1 MSSNI
6 RIIPRL
12 DIKGA
17 NLIKGIHLEGL
28 RVIGNPN
35 DFAKKYYKEGAD
47 EIIYI
52 DIVASLYGRNNL
64 EDIIK
69 STVKNI
75 FIPITVGGGINNT
88 DDINLILRAGAEK
101 VAINSA
107 ITRNPDLINK
117 AALKFG
123 SQCIVAS
130 IEAKKNESSWEVMIE
145 NGREKT
151 GLDAIEWAKKVNSLG
166 AGEILVT
173 SIDKE
178 GTKQGFDYELL
189 EKISNSVD
197 IPVIASG
204 GMGTISDGVKVVQ
217 ESNVDAVAI
226 ASILHYEKESISEI
240 RKEFKNS
247 GINVRDYNVK
257 S

>member
-1 MSSNI
+1 VSSNI

-35 DFAKKYYKEGAD
+35 DFANKYYKEGAD
-47 EIIYI
+47 EIIYM
-52 DIVASLYGRNNL
+52 DVVASLYGRNNL

-75 FIPITVGGGINNT
+75 FIPITVGGGISST

-107 ITRNPDLINK
+107 ITRNPDLIK
-117 AALKFG
+117 QASLKFG

-130 IEAKKNESSWEVMIE
+130 IEAKKNENSWEVMIE

-151 GLDAIEWAKKVNSLG
+151 GLNVIEWAKKVSSLG

-178 GTKQGFDYELL
+178 GTRKGFDYDLL
-189 EKISNSVD
+189 KKISNSVD

-204 GMGTISDGVKVVQ
+204 GMGAINDGVKVVQ

-226 ASILHYEKESISEI
+226 ASILHYKKESISEI
-240 RKEFKNS
+240 RKVFKES
-247 GINVRDYNVK
+247 GINVRDYHAK
-257 S
+257 D

>member
-1 MSSNI
+1 
-6 RIIPRL
+6 
-12 DIKGA
+12 
-17 NLIKGIHLEGL
+17 
-28 RVIGNPN
+28 
-35 DFAKKYYKEGAD
+35 
-47 EIIYI
+47 
-52 DIVASLYGRNNL
+52 
-64 EDIIK
+64 
-69 STVKNI
+69 
-75 FIPITVGGGINNT
+75 
-88 DDINLILRAGAEK
+88 LILRAGAEK

>member
-35 DFAKKYYKEGAD
+35 DFTNKYYKEGAD
-47 EIIYI
+47 EIIYM
-52 DIVASLYGRNNL
+52 DVVASLYGRNNL

-75 FIPITVGGGINNT
+75 FIPITVGGGISNT

-107 ITRNPDLINK
+107 ITRNPDLIK
-117 AALKFG
+117 QASLKFG

-130 IEAKKNESSWEVMIE
+130 IEAKKNENSWEVMIE

-151 GLDAIEWAKKVNSLG
+151 GLDVIEWAKKVSSLG

-178 GTKQGFDYELL
+178 GTRKGFDYALL
-189 EKISNSVD
+189 KKISNSVD

-204 GMGTISDGVKVVQ
+204 GMGAINDGVKVVQ

-226 ASILHYEKESISEI
+226 ASILHYKKESISEI
-240 RKEFKNS
+240 RKVFKES
-247 GINVRDYNVK
+247 GINVRDYHAK
-257 S
+257 D

>member
-1 MSSNI
+1 LSSNI

>member
-35 DFAKKYYKEGAD
+35 DFANKYYKEGAD
-47 EIIYI
+47 EIIYM
-52 DIVASLYGRNNL
+52 DVVASLYGRNNL

-75 FIPITVGGGINNT
+75 FIPITVGGGISNT

-107 ITRNPDLINK
+107 ITRNPDLIK
-117 AALKFG
+117 QASLKFG
-123 SQCIVAS
+123 SQC
-130 IEAKKNESSWEVMIE
+130 K
-145 NGREKT
+145 EKRRP
-151 GLDAIEWAKKVNSLG
+151 LHR
-166 AGEILVT
+166 T
-173 SIDKE
+173 SCC
-178 GTKQGFDYELL
+178 
-189 EKISNSVD
+189 
-197 IPVIASG
+197 
-204 GMGTISDGVKVVQ
+204 MGQV
-217 ESNVDAVAI
+217 
-226 ASILHYEKESISEI
+226 
-240 RKEFKNS
+240 
-247 GINVRDYNVK
+247 
-257 S
+257 

>member
-204 GMGTISDGVKVVQ
+204 GMGTISDGVKVVK

>member
-1 MSSNI
+1 
-6 RIIPRL
+6 
-12 DIKGA
+12 
-17 NLIKGIHLEGL
+17 
-28 RVIGNPN
+28 
-35 DFAKKYYKEGAD
+35 
-47 EIIYI
+47 
-52 DIVASLYGRNNL
+52 
-64 EDIIK
+64 
-69 STVKNI
+69 
-75 FIPITVGGGINNT
+75 
-88 DDINLILRAGAEK
+88 
-101 VAINSA
+101 
-107 ITRNPDLINK
+107 
-117 AALKFG
+117 
-123 SQCIVAS
+123 
-130 IEAKKNESSWEVMIE
+130 
-145 NGREKT
+145 
-151 GLDAIEWAKKVNSLG
+151 
-166 AGEILVT
+166 LVT